1 MSIVEMPRK
10 FSTLLN
16 PQSSLIMEEN
26 KSYTPHD
33 PLFKMLIETFFEK
46 FIEVFFP
53 KFHSE
58 IDFQTVKFL
67 SEEVI
72 ANPFKPEQSRLDI
85 VVEAKWRETDSLI
98 IIHVEPQSYVQKGFN
113 ERMYYYNCLLYA
125 KYRKPIIPVAIFS
138 YITNA

>member
-72 ANPFKPEQSRLDI
+72 ANPFKPEQRRLDI
-85 VVEAKWRETDSLI
+85 AVEAKWRATDSLI
-98 IIHVEPQSYVQKGFN
+98 IIHVEPQSRSEEHTSELQ
-113 ERMYYYNCLLYA
+113 
-125 KYRKPIIPVAIFS
+125 
-138 YITNA
+138 